1 MALYRGKGEGK
12 EGGGAVFYSG
22 EVQTDADPSSSLV
35 FFGGGRLVFV
45 PGRFLRIPPNYVGGA
60 VRTQRSKPKM
70 GYHHAGFFRF
80 FSRGRTV
87 HWYYTVGL

>member
-12 EGGGAVFYSG
+12 EGGGAVFYSR

-35 FFGGGRLVFV
+35 FFWGGGRLVFV

-80 FSRGRTV
+80 LV
-87 HWYYTVGL
+87 LL